1 MQMQLPVQLPVQ
13 PPTCEFILWR
23 GGVPF
28 SAECVLCLRFFSL
41 HSTHGMSVE
50 NARDVLQA
58 KFTQH
63 PCPGSHS
70 KTPTASTDALRAA

>member
-1 MQMQLPVQLPVQ
+1 MQMQLPVQ
-13 PPTCEFILWR
+13 PPNLRIILWR

-58 KFTQH
+58 NLRNILVLVRTQKRQLH
-63 PCPGSHS
+63 P
-70 KTPTASTDALRAA
+70 RMR